1 MSVIIRYIHN
11 VLFRT
16 MSVVIMS
23 MGAYDE
29 DEHER
34 RERKNSNVDA
44 SFDDER
50 TTYHGKVEYD
60 SGDSTEDLL
69 AQFEQIKSGK

>member
-1 MSVIIRYIHN
+1 
-11 VLFRT
+11 
-16 MSVVIMS
+16 MS

-34 RERKNSNVDA
+34 REQKASNVDA

-50 TTYHGKVEYD
+50 TDYEGELEYD
-60 SGDSTEDLL
+60 SGDSAEALL
-69 AQFEQIKSGK
+69 DQFEKMKSG

>member
-1 MSVIIRYIHN
+1 M
-11 VLFRT
+11 
-16 MSVVIMS
+16 MSVVSMS

-34 RERKNSNVDA
+34 REEKSSTVDA

-50 TTYHGKVEYD
+50 TEYHGSIEYD

-69 AQFEQIKSGK
+69 DQFEQIKSE